1 MAAVARMVM
10 SLTSKHFLLESFDL
24 AFGCGGGGQNGHVL
38 HRDGVKIAGSQQT
51 PSHRESW
58 PK

>member
-1 MAAVARMVM
+1 MVM
-10 SLTSKHFLLESFDL
+10 SLTFKHFLLESFDL